1 MSSRT
6 LHGSANGTGM
16 EHGRLTRM
24 LAAVCVHCT
33 LCRHARQRQR
43 GLAYMVV
50 CKVEERL
57 CPFCRAYQR
66 VYGRKAH
73 EPIPG
78 ENVPEDEKPG
88 FSADLTELE

>member
-1 MSSRT
+1 MFSQT
-6 LHGSANGTGM
+6 LHASANQA
-16 EHGRLTRM
+16 GRQHSTLTRM

-33 LCRHARQRQR
+33 LCHHARKRQR
-43 GLAYMVV
+43 GLAFMLV

-73 EPIPG
+73 EPMP
-78 ENVPEDEKPG
+78 EESVPEDEKPG
-88 FSADLTELE
+88 LSADLTELE